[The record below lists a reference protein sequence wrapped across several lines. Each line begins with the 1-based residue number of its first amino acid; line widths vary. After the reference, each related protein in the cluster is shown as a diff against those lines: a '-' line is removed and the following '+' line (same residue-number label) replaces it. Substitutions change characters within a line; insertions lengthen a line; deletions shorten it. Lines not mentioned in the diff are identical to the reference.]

1 MRFPIIVIGYG
12 SFETNN
18 KLFFYEIGGLG
29 CLPIFTEPVMAA
41 AFCAS
46 ATERMGDMLIGK
58 PPLTNMTCSKREYF
72 LDMLQVISTLVPDVQ
87 IIELNPYPL
96 TDKYKQKLREAKI
109 KADSQKYSISEMV
122 EMIQNEITR
131 DQDHQK

>member
-12 SFETNN
+12 RFETNN

-41 AFCAS
+41 TFCAS

-58 PPLTNMTCSKREYF
+58 PPLTSMTCAKKEHF
-72 LDMLQVISTLVPDVQ
+72 LDMLQLISTLVPDVQ
-87 IIELNPYPL
+87 IVELNPYPL
-96 TDKYKQKLREAKI
+96 TDKYKKKLREAKV
-109 KADSQKYSISEMV
+109 KANSQKYGIAEMI
-122 EMIQNEITR
+122 EMIQNEIMQDR
-131 DQDHQK
+131 DRQK